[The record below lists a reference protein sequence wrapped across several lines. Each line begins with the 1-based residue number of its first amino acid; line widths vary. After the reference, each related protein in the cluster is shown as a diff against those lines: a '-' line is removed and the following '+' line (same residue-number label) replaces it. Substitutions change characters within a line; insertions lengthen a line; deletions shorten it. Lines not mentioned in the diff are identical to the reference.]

1 MTQSTSKP
9 VLLLIPGMLN
19 IARIWNSVVP
29 LLPTGV
35 DVRFADV
42 TTQTSIADMARDAG
56 ELVADVPT
64 TQRLV
69 VCGFSM
75 GGYVALE
82 LVASRLAAQRPASTW
97 SLCLLN
103 TSSRAE
109 TAETRVV
116 REKTIRAME
125 RNFERVIQGVAL
137 FNMDKANHANT
148 EIMTEALSIMR
159 QTGADAAIRQLH
171 AIMARRDQ
179 TPLLPQIH
187 AQTLVVSSR
196 SDLVVPPAASEEMAA
211 LLPHARLAWIEG
223 AAHMTPLEQPGKLAA
238 LLRTLL

>member
-9 VLLLIPGMLN
+9 VLLLIPDMLN

-56 ELVADVPT
+56 ELVADLPP

-82 LVASRLAAQRPASTW
+82 LVASRLAAQRPAGTW

-137 FNMDKANHANT
+137 FNMDKANHPNT

-171 AIMARRDQ
+171 AIMARRDL
-179 TPLLPQIH
+179 TSLLPQIH

-211 LLPHARLAWIEG
+211 LLPRAQLAWIEG
-223 AAHMTPLEQPGKLAA
+223 AAHMTPLEQPGQLAA